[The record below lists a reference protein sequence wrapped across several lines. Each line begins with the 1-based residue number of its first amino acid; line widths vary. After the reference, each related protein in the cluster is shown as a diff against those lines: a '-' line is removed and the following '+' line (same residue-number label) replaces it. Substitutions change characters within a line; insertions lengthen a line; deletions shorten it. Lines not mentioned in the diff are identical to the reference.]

1 MLSILMEA
9 VLVTAV
15 HLQDC
20 IWSIFNTIS
29 LMLLVKCLERV
40 NIKSELFVILC
51 TVLGVPLVFFFTAF
65 FVTFALDMF

>member
-51 TVLGVPLVFFFTAF
+51 TVLGVPLVFLFTAF

>member
-15 HLQDC
+15 NYQDC
-20 IWSIFNTIS
+20 IWSIFNAIS

-40 NIKSELFVILC
+40 NIKSESSLTFC
-51 TVLGVPLVFFFTAF
+51 TALGVPLMFPFTAL
-65 FVTFALDMF
+65 FVTFALDLF